1 MLRATLTTALGL
13 CLCAC
18 ATDPMEPVAAAYSA
32 GEYAS
37 ARDQLLA
44 LRKSDGSNAHL
55 YGLELGVVHQA
66 LSDPK
71 ASVSVL
77 RKSRDTMDRLAE
89 GSYTDWLASTF
100 LDDSSTTYPGAD
112 YEHVMVRALLALS
125 DLMAGGHDAFAYALQ
140 VRQKQQE
147 IIRTFDSGDGSNPKQ
162 TYKLVVFGNYL
173 RAIMSEEDARDR
185 SEARREFKIVRE
197 LAPDFAYGADD
208 LERVTNGRFAE
219 KGNGV
224 VHILAMVGRGPR
236 RVELREE
243 PTAAAMGFA
252 QVLIAKKNRKY
263 PTPMFVPLPIPGL
276 VFHDDNPEKVAV
288 FAGGKR
294 LGETAVLT
302 DVEATARAE
311 FRAMKPWILAR
322 AVIRR
327 LIKVAAV
334 EGGKAAVDH
343 NRKHKKGTEETG
355 KTDLLQIGFG
365 VLGNLWAAT
374 ETADLRCW
382 NLLPASFQVLRLEF
396 PEGVHDITVRPL
408 RGGKLTGQPRNVRVR
423 VVAGYNTYV
432 AAIVPTLDGGPSP
445 MTSRPDQ

>member
-1 MLRATLTTALGL
+1 
-13 CLCAC
+13 
-18 ATDPMEPVAAAYSA
+18 MEPVAAAYSA

-71 ASVSVL
+71 AAVSVL

-162 TYKLVVFGNYL
+162 AYKLVVFGNYL

-224 VHILAMVGRGPR
+224 VHILALVGRGPR

-243 PTAAAMGFA
+243 PTAAAIGFA

-327 LIKVAAV
+327 LIKVVAV

-355 KTDLLQIGFG
+355 KTAVDHNRKHKKGTEETGKTDLLQIGIG
-365 VLGNLWAAT
+365 VLGHLWAAS

-396 PEGVHDITVRPL
+396 PEGVHDIAVRPL